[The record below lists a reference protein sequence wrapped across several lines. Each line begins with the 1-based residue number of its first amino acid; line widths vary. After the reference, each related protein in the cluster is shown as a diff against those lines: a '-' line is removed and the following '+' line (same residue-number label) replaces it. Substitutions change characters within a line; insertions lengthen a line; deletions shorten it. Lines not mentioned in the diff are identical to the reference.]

1 MSITRRIFLRIA
13 PSPSSAQPRS
23 PASSRAQ
30 LLRGRERRRSA
41 TSVWSLSFSGARPMG

>member
-1 MSITRRIFLRIA
+1 MSITRRIFLAIA

-30 LLRGRERRRSA
+30 LLARSRAARSA
-41 TSVWSLSFSGARPMG
+41 TSVLVVIFQRARPMG